1 MPDTMPRSTETTR
14 PSRQKALL
22 LALAA
27 VLMVAGLVVLFLLKR
42 LPLPL
47 RLAMGFVDFTA
58 AAALLL
64 FLRQKFPRR

>member
-1 MPDTMPRSTETTR
+1 MPATKPRSTEATR
-14 PSRQKALL
+14 QSRQKILL

-27 VLMVAGLVVLFLLKR
+27 VLMAAGLVVLLLLKR

-47 RLAMGFVDFTA
+47 RLTMGFVDFTA

-64 FLRQKFPRR
+64 LLRQKFPRR